1 MRPDDRFSLRD
12 MPQAH
17 GAAGW
22 ILVSAA
28 MGGACGGYAPQRS
41 AAGDHVSAAIE
52 RGFGKLMRVAS
63 VIDVSSCL
71 HI

>member
-1 MRPDDRFSLRD
+1 MLT
-12 MPQAH
+12 AI
-17 GAAGW
+17 GAK
-22 ILVSAA
+22 LDKSVDCAA
-28 MGGACGGYAPQRS
+28 ESELPMGGACGGYAPQRS